1 MTLSCGCDYD
11 ADGAEWY
18 YDSNGVFSGAR
29 HQTCPPVLRVQNARP
44 IWCGFHAYIT
54 LGGYGEAK

>member
-1 MTLSCGCDYD
+1 MILTRTQVTELSGYRKPSCHIKWLKRQG
-11 ADGAEWY
+11 
-18 YDSNGVFSGAR
+18 
-29 HQTCPPVLRVQNARP
+29 LRVQNACP